1 MEKIHLSDTALKQLT
16 ALIEKNIDPAFGSKL
31 LEFGSAGTSIA
42 GYLCE
47 QCDYLAL
54 TDKDKEF
61 TEKPERFRED
71 NKIQLIP
78 DESLSEDCYFGRFH
92 LVYTLFGFRGLPH
105 LVDEIMRLRR
115 LIIKGGKIA
124 VIDYTDDDFSNE
136 CIKQLKRCGFQNFHQ
151 EIFEAEGK
159 EAFLIVSE
167 K

>member
-1 MEKIHLSDTALKQLT
+1 MEKKQLSDTSLKQLT
-16 ALIEKNIDPAFGSKL
+16 AMIEKNIAPAFGSKL

-42 GYLCE
+42 GYLCG

-54 TDKDKEF
+54 TDKDKNF
-61 TEKPERFRED
+61 SVKPECLSEA
-71 NKIQLIP
+71 NTIQLIP

-92 LVYTLFGFRGLPH
+92 LVYTLFGFRDLPH

-124 VIDYTDDDFSNE
+124 VIDYTDDDFPNE